1 MSEEKL
7 ETVKK
12 FLVSL
17 SYFPGK
23 SGTWKIPVIGN
34 FEITGKY
41 EAVKLLKCREDVV
54 FLDLPSSGCDKTL
67 SLFCFKC
74 EFSPC
79 AFHGGEV

>member
-1 MSEEKL
+1 MSEEKS
-7 ETVKK
+7 EIVKK
-12 FLVSL
+12 ILVSL
-17 SYFPGK
+17 SFFPGK

-54 FLDLPSSGCDKTL
+54 FLDLPSSGCDKAL

-79 AFHGGEV
+79 AF